1 MLLNVHIQ
9 IPVHRPT
16 RLVLDVTLYE
26 SQPRSRGV
34 GSPVL
39 HTSDLH
45 FHATIYDHTLNGSYD
60 RASYR
65 ARRMNY
71 DHGFEKVRDPFP
83 FSPARVRPTECVAF
97 TT

>member
-1 MLLNVHIQ
+1 MFTDLLIL
-9 IPVHRPT
+9 I
-16 RLVLDVTLYE
+16 LDVTLYE
-26 SQPRSRGV
+26 RQPRSRGV

-39 HTSDLH
+39 HTTDLH
-45 FHATIYDHTLNGSYD
+45 FHVYDHTLNASYD

-65 ARRMNY
+65 ALRMNY